1 MADGDTRSLP
11 AAAQAALRNRAVRAV
26 LDGMTQAQAAR
37 VFGVHHNAVNRWV
50 KRYRQGGWD
59 GLAERRRGRRP
70 GDQAALSEPQQQ
82 EIIALVRDATP
93 DQLGLAG
100 FLWTRE
106 AVAELIAQ
114 RYGLLLART
123 TVGGYLR
130 GWGFSP
136 QRPQRRALEQNPGAV
151 RRWLAETYP
160 AIRAQA
166 KREGG
171 MVVWLDE
178 MGIRSDAAA
187 GRSWAPVGQTPVI
200 KGTGKRFRVNMISA
214 ISNAGMLRFRLFTGS
229 FSGPVFIDFLR
240 RLLRDCSGRKVHL
253 IVDGHPV
260 HRAKAVSAW
269 VGRHGERIQ
278 LHFLPGYSPE
288 LNPVELLN
296 HDVKANAAGRRRP
309 RSAHEL
315 RDELRV
321 SVSSPASA
329 SGLGPLLQSP
339 DDSIC
344 RCLMITPFA
353 CPGDTTMILDTWSP
367 PTRGTV
373 PSIVRFSA
381 SVAGFRPTSVTD
393 KTTPSRSAGGQ
404 QAANTL
410 QPTGSSRGGVP
421 LMVEKQA
428 GAGS

>member
-1 MADGDTRSLP
+1 MADEDTRSLP

-26 LDGMTQAQAAR
+26 LDGMTQAEAAR
-37 VFGVHHNAVNRWV
+37 VFGVHHNAVNRWI
-50 KRYRQGGWD
+50 KRYREGGWA
-59 GLAERRRGRRP
+59 GLSERRRGRRP
-70 GDQAALSEPQQQ
+70 GEQPALFELQQQ
-82 EIIALVRDATP
+82 ELIALVRDATP

-106 AVAELIAQ
+106 AVSELISQ

-136 QRPQRRALEQNPGAV
+136 QRPQRRALEQNPAAV

-171 MVVWLDE
+171 VVLWLDE
-178 MGIRSDAAA
+178 MGVRSDAAA
-187 GRSWAPVGQTPVI
+187 GRSWAPVGKTPVI

-214 ISNAGMLRFRLFTGS
+214 ISNAGRLRFRLFTGS
-229 FSGPVFIDFLR
+229 FTAAVFIDFLR
-240 RLLRDCSGRKVHL
+240 RLLRDCGGRKIHL

-269 VGRHGERIQ
+269 VGHHADQIQ

-309 RSAHEL
+309 RSASEL
-315 RDELRV
+315 RAELQ
-321 SVSSPASA
+321 
-329 SGLGPLLQSP
+329 G
-339 DDSIC
+339 
-344 RCLMITPFA
+344 
-353 CPGDTTMILDTWSP
+353 
-367 PTRGTV
+367 
-373 PSIVRFSA
+373 
-381 SVAGFRPTSVTD
+381 
-393 KTTPSRSAGGQ
+393 
-404 QAANTL
+404 
-410 QPTGSSRGGVP
+410 
-421 LMVEKQA
+421 
-428 GAGS
+428 

>member
-1 MADGDTRSLP
+1 MADEDTRSLP

-26 LDGMTQAQAAR
+26 LGGMTQAQAAR
-37 VFGVHHNAVNRWV
+37 VFGVHHNAVNRWI

-70 GDQAALSEPQQQ
+70 GEQAALSEPQQQ
-82 EIIALVRDATP
+82 ELIALVRDATP

-106 AVAELIAQ
+106 AVAELISR

-123 TVGGYLR
+123 TVGAYLR

-136 QRPQRRALEQNPGAV
+136 QKPQRRALEQNPAAV
-151 RRWLAETYP
+151 RAWLAETYP
-160 AIRAQA
+160 AIRARA

-171 MVVWLDE
+171 LVLWLDE

-214 ISNAGMLRFRLFTGS
+214 VSNAGMLRFRLFTGS
-229 FSGPVFIDFLR
+229 FRGPVFINFLG
-240 RLLRDCSGRKVHL
+240 RLLRDCGSRKVHL

-260 HRAKAVSAW
+260 HRAKLVSAW
-269 VGRHGERIQ
+269 VGRHADQIE

-309 RSAHEL
+309 RSAGEL
-315 RDELRV
+315 RAELHGYLRRRQRQ
-321 SVSSPASA
+321 PAV
-329 SGLGPLLQSP
+329 L
-339 DDSIC
+339 
-344 RCLMITPFA
+344 
-353 CPGDTTMILDTWSP
+353 
-367 PTRGTV
+367 
-373 PSIVRFSA
+373 VRFFDHPTTRYAAA
-381 SVAGFRPTSVTD
+381 S
-393 KTTPSRSAGGQ
+393 
-404 QAANTL
+404 
-410 QPTGSSRGGVP
+410 
-421 LMVEKQA
+421 
-428 GAGS
+428 